1 MESVRRREQELW
13 RREQE
18 LRRREQ
24 ELRRREA
31 RAEHGMV
38 GRTDS

>member
-1 MESVRRREQELW
+1 MESVR

>member
-1 MESVRRREQELW
+1 MARVESV
-13 RREQE
+13 
-18 LRRREQ
+18 RRREQ

>member
-1 MESVRRREQELW
+1 MARVESVR